1 MFREAAQ
8 APECVQAQ
16 LDQDASLLAEL
27 GERLR
32 CSPPRLLL
40 TCARGSSDHA
50 ATYARYL
57 IETRLAVPTA
67 SMPLSISSVYGVRR
81 DLSQCLLLAI
91 SQSGR
96 SPDLLSAAAAARE
109 AGALVVA
116 LVNAPDSPLAGCAD
130 FCLPLRAGIEASIA
144 ATKSYICSLS
154 ACLHL
159 VAHWRQSEALMRAI
173 GALPEQLRTAWQ
185 LDWQPLV
192 AALRP
197 AQHAFVLGRGLGLG
211 IAEEAALKLK
221 ETCAL
226 HAEAFSSAEVQHGP
240 IAILEQATPVLMFS
254 QHDETRSM
262 MEAAAS
268 QLSAQGCQVLL
279 AGGGADGVG
288 ALPVLISDPV
298 AEPLLMTQSFYRAAA
313 ALAVVRG
320 LDPDHPRRLQKA
332 TQTV

>member
-1 MFREAAQ
+1 MFLEAAQ

-32 CSPPRLLL
+32 CSPPRLVL

-57 IETRLAVPTA
+57 IETRLTVPTA
-67 SMPLSISSVYGVRR
+67 SMPLSISSVYRVRR

-130 FCLPLRAGIEASIA
+130 VCLPLHAGIEAGIA

-192 AALRP
+192 AALRA

-279 AGGGADGVG
+279 AVGV
-288 ALPVLISDPV
+288 
-298 AEPLLMTQSFYRAAA
+298 
-313 ALAVVRG
+313 LAV
-320 LDPDHPRRLQKA
+320 PSPCQC
-332 TQTV
+332 